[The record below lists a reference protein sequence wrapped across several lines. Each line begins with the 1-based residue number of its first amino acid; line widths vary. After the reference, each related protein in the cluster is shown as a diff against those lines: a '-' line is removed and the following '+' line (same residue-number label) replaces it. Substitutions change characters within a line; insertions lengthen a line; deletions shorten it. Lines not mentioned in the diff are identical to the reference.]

1 MQGDV
6 ITLFVRQQHNFCHRW
21 LTMMPLRVMTMIM
34 IMMMVMMT
42 MKEREYNDDEE
53 DAT

>member
-21 LTMMPLRVMTMIM
+21 LTMMLMPTKIM
-34 IMMMVMMT
+34 MMMAMMVMMT
-42 MKEREYNDDEE
+42 MKEQEYNDDEE
-53 DAT
+53 YAT